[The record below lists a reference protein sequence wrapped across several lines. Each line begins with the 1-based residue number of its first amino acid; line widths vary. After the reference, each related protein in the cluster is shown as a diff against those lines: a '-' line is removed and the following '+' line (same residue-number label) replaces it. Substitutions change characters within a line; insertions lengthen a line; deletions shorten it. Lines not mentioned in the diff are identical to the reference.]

1 MSQDLNRRLKS
12 RHLSMIAL
20 GGSLGTGIFITSG
33 SALYMAGAGGA
44 LIAYLIM
51 GLLVYIL
58 MNSLGEMAA
67 YNPVSGSF
75 IQYASDYVSK
85 PFGFTMGYNYW
96 FNWAITVTTELVAA
110 MLIMGFW
117 FPHTNPLIW
126 CVLFFGCIITLN
138 ILSVE
143 NYGEAEYWLSFFKV
157 LTILIFIIVGAFVI
171 FHDLHSDASAISNW
185 QSNQAIFHGGFTS
198 LFEVFLLS
206 GFAFQGSELVG
217 IAAGEAEN
225 PKSSIPRA
233 IKQVFWRILL
243 FYVLTM
249 FVISCVIPY
258 TDVRLL
264 NTSNSVSLSPFTLLF
279 SHIGLSHAASL
290 MNVVILIA
298 VLSACN
304 ADLYSATR
312 ILWHMSK
319 QGDAPKIF
327 QRTNRYGAPI
337 MALTATA
344 AFGLLGFLC
353 NYIGSGRLF
362 LWLVNVSS
370 LAGFIAWSGIA
381 LSHYQF
387 RKHYL
392 KQGHTLNQL
401 PYQAKGYP
409 FAPLFALSLSLIIMI
424 GQAFVLLIEGQFSL
438 TTLATTYIGIPVLVV
453 IWAVKSITYR
463 RSANATID
471 D

>member
-1 MSQDLNRRLKS
+1 MSQDLKRRLKS

-75 IQYASDYVSK
+75 IQYASDYVSE

-96 FNWAITVTTELVAA
+96 FNWAITVATELVAA

-126 CVLFFGCIITLN
+126 CALFFGCIIILN
-138 ILSVE
+138 LLSVE

-171 FHDLHSDASAISNW
+171 LHDLHHSDSAMTNW
-185 QSNQAIFHGGFTS
+185 QSSDAIFHGGLTS

-225 PKSSIPRA
+225 PQKSIPRA

-258 TDVRLL
+258 TDTRLL
-264 NTSNSVSLSPFTLLF
+264 NSGNSVSLSPFTLLF
-279 SHIGLSHAASL
+279 AHIGLSHAASL
-290 MNVVILIA
+290 MNAVILVA

-319 QGDAPKIF
+319 EGNAPKIF
-327 QRTNRYGAPI
+327 RRTNRFGVPTT
-337 MALTATA
+337 ALAATA
-344 AFGLLGFLC
+344 VFGLLGFLC
-353 NYIGSGRLF
+353 NYLGSGRLF

-370 LAGFIAWSGIA
+370 LAGFIAWTGIA
-381 LSHYQF
+381 VSHYQF

-392 KQGHTLNQL
+392 KQGYALEDL

-409 FAPLFALSLSLIIMI
+409 AAPLFALILSLIIMI
-424 GQAFVLLIEGQFSL
+424 GQAFVLLLEGHFSF
-438 TTLATTYIGIPVLVV
+438 TDLAATYIGVPILAL
-453 IWAVKSITYR
+453 IWIGKSISHR
-463 RSANATID
+463 RRLNR
-471 D
+471 